1 MLAKFNADKLRT
13 ARIKRKMTQELLAE
27 RCNTTD
33 RYIRDLESGRKDM
46 PSAALVCQFSL
57 ALDVP
62 MEALMDIIQEKEHI
76 YDSQR
81 AKTF

>member
-1 MLAKFNADKLRT
+1 MMAKFNADKLRA
-13 ARIKRKMTQELLAE
+13 ARANRNMTQEMLAE

-46 PSAALVCQFSL
+46 PSATLVCQFSI

-62 MEALMDIIQEKEHI
+62 MEYLMDIVQETEYI
-76 YDSQR
+76 V
-81 AKTF
+81 

>member
-1 MLAKFNADKLRT
+1 MMAKFNADKLRV
-13 ARIKRKMTQELLAE
+13 ARANRNMTQETLAE

-46 PSAALVCQFSL
+46 PSATLVCQFSM

-62 MEALMDIIQEKEHI
+62 MEYLMDIVQETEYI
-76 YDSQR
+76 V
-81 AKTF
+81 

>member
-1 MLAKFNADKLRT
+1 MMAKFNADKLRV
-13 ARIKRKMTQELLAE
+13 ARANRNMTQETLAE

-46 PSAALVCQFSL
+46 PSATLVCQFSI

-62 MEALMDIIQEKEHI
+62 MEYLMDIIQETEYI
-76 YDSQR
+76 
-81 AKTF
+81 A

>member
-1 MLAKFNADKLRT
+1 MMAKFNADKLRA
-13 ARIKRKMTQELLAE
+13 ARANRNMTQETLAE

-46 PSAALVCQFSL
+46 PSATLVCQFSM

-62 MEALMDIIQEKEHI
+62 MEYLMDIVQETEYI
-76 YDSQR
+76 V
-81 AKTF
+81 

>member
-1 MLAKFNADKLRT
+1 MLAKFNAEKLRI
-13 ARIKRKMTQELLAE
+13 ARLERNITQEMLAE

-46 PSAALVCQFSL
+46 PSATLVCQFSM

-62 MEALMDIIQEKEHI
+62 MEYLMDIVQETEYI
-76 YDSQR
+76 V
-81 AKTF
+81 